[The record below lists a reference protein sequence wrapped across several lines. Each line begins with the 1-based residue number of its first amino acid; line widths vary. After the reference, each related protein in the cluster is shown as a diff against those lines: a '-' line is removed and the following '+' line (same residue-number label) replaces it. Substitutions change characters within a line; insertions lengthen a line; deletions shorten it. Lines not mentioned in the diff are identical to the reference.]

1 MLTVYVDTFK
11 LAGPASNLKEGWAF
25 ISKYLDVE
33 KPGGL
38 GLYLGCKHE
47 REETAVDGN
56 PVTVMRYNMEAHF
69 SAIVKDYEDLSSQ
82 LLGKDVV

>member
-1 MLTVYVDTFK
+1 MLTVCVDDFK
-11 LAGPASNLKEGWAF
+11 LAGPAGSLKEGWEL

-47 REETAVDGN
+47 REEMVVDGN
-56 PVTVMRYNMEAHF
+56 PSTVMRYNME
-69 SAIVKDYEDLSSQ
+69 DYF
-82 LLGKDVV
+82 